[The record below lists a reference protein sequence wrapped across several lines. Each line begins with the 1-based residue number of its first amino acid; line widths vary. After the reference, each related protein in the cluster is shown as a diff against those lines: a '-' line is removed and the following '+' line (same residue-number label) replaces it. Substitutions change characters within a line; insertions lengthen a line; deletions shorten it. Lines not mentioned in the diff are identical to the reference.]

1 MRIAERLAERL
12 KTYLR
17 KLGRVRKISKPYRI
31 ITYCPPPP
39 PPPPPENKSYA
50 DTGKKTAEIEIKTLP
65 HSAISHEN

>member
-1 MRIAERLAERL
+1 MRIALRLAERL

-17 KLGRVRKISKPYRI
+17 KFGRVRKISKPYRI
-31 ITYCPPPP
+31 ITYCPGPPT
-39 PPPPPENKSYA
+39 ENKNYA

>member
-31 ITYCPPPP
+31 ITYCPT
-39 PPPPPENKSYA
+39 PPPPENKSYA

>member
-1 MRIAERLAERL
+1 MRIALRLAERL

-31 ITYCPPPP
+31 ITYCPGPPP
-39 PPPPPENKSYA
+39 PPTENKNYA

>member
-1 MRIAERLAERL
+1 MRIALRLAERL

-31 ITYCPPPP
+31 ITYCPRPPP
-39 PPPPPENKSYA
+39 TENKNYA